1 MKRHLLT
8 LAAAFALALLLGLA
22 LALPVLLNALPQPA
36 SLAPADSP
44 LTPDVAFEG
53 MIHAVGTGT
62 PALWVID
69 DFPVTVISTTVI
81 ISNGLVAR
89 PGVWARVEAA
99 KRGGLHAT
107 VVELQAVPTS
117 DLYDRIEALAEAQGV
132 WQVGNT
138 WVHVGPETQL
148 TGPPPA
154 IGSLALVHGVRS
166 GNGIDARRILVVA
179 ADSEVIYQGTL
190 VGLGPDTWQVG
201 DVTLEITSTT
211 VFSGAVPTLGSQ
223 VQARGVETGPRR
235 LLATHIWTL
244 DGVEPQ
250 VSFTGWLQRI
260 EGQAFPYLW
269 RVNFLDGPALRPVF
283 VLVYDDTLVDE
294 TAGPANPGAWLTI
307 ASLYQGSAVYRA
319 QSIAVLPRAPK
330 RQIVGQIASLPASGL
345 VGIWQVDAYRVEV
358 GQGTGIVGTP
368 GVGAMVWV
376 SGAPDYANILQAQ
389 LIEVLGE

>member
-22 LALPVLLNALPQPA
+22 LALPVLLNAPPQPA

-44 LTPDVAFEG
+44 PSPDVAFEG
-53 MIHAVGTGT
+53 MIHAVGTGA

-89 PGVWARVEAA
+89 PGVWARVEAV
-99 KRGGLHAT
+99 KRGGLQAT
-107 VVELQAVPTS
+107 MLELQAAPTS
-117 DLYDRIEALAEAQGV
+117 DLYDRIEALPEGQGL

-154 IGSLALVHGVRS
+154 IGSLALVHGLRS
-166 GNGIDARRILVVA
+166 GDGIDARRILVVA

-190 VGLGPDTWQVG
+190 VGLGPDTWQID

-223 VQARGVETGPRR
+223 VQAHGVETGPRR
-235 LLATHIWTL
+235 LLAAHIWTL

-250 VSFTGWLQRI
+250 VSFSGWLQRI
-260 EGQAFPYLW
+260 EGQGFPYLW
-269 RVNFLDGPALRPVF
+269 RVNFMDGPNLRPVF
-283 VLVYDDTLVDE
+283 VLVYGDTLVDE
-294 TAGPANPGAWLTI
+294 TAGPAIPGVWLTI
-307 ASLYQGSAVYRA
+307 TSLYQGNSVYRA

-330 RQIVGQIASLPASGL
+330 RQIVGQIASLPAGGL

-358 GQGTGIVGTP
+358 GLGTGIVGTP

>member
-1 MKRHLLT
+1 ML
-8 LAAAFALALLLGLA
+8 
-22 LALPVLLNALPQPA
+22 
-36 SLAPADSP
+36 
-44 LTPDVAFEG
+44 
-53 MIHAVGTGT
+53 
-62 PALWVID
+62 
-69 DFPVTVISTTVI
+69 
-81 ISNGLVAR
+81 
-89 PGVWARVEAA
+89 
-99 KRGGLHAT
+99 
-107 VVELQAVPTS
+107 ELQAAPTS
-117 DLYDRIEALAEAQGV
+117 DLYDRIEALPEGQGL

-154 IGSLALVHGVRS
+154 IGSLALVHGLRS
-166 GNGIDARRILVVA
+166 GDGIDARRILVVA

-190 VGLGPDTWQVG
+190 VGLGPDTWQID

-223 VQARGVETGPRR
+223 VQAHGVETGPRR
-235 LLATHIWTL
+235 LLAAHIWTL

-250 VSFTGWLQRI
+250 VSFSGWLQRI
-260 EGQAFPYLW
+260 EGQGFPYLW
-269 RVNFLDGPALRPVF
+269 RVNFMDGPNLRPVF
-283 VLVYDDTLVDE
+283 VLVYGDTLVDE
-294 TAGPANPGAWLTI
+294 TAGPAIPGVWLTI
-307 ASLYQGSAVYRA
+307 TSLYQGNSVYRA

-330 RQIVGQIASLPASGL
+330 RQIVGQIASLPAGGL

-358 GQGTGIVGTP
+358 GLGTGIVGTP

>member
-1 MKRHLLT
+1 
-8 LAAAFALALLLGLA
+8 
-22 LALPVLLNALPQPA
+22 
-36 SLAPADSP
+36 
-44 LTPDVAFEG
+44 

-69 DFPVTVISTTVI
+69 DYPVTVISTTVI

-89 PGVWARVEAA
+89 PGVWTRAEAV
-99 KRGGLHAT
+99 KRGGLQAT
-107 VVELQAVPTS
+107 MLELQAAPTS
-117 DLYDRIEALAEAQGV
+117 DLYDRIEALPEAEGL

-148 TGPPPA
+148 AGPPPA
-154 IGSLALVHGVRS
+154 VGRLALVHGVRS

-179 ADSEVIYQGTL
+179 ADSEVVYQGTL
-190 VGLGPDTWQVG
+190 VGLGSDTWQVD
-201 DVTLEITSTT
+201 DVALEITSTT
-211 VFSGAVPTLGSQ
+211 VFSGPVPMVGSQ

-235 LLATHIWTL
+235 LLATHVWTL
-244 DGVEPQ
+244 DGIEPA
-250 VSFTGWLQRI
+250 VSLTGWLQRI

-294 TAGPANPGAWLTI
+294 TAGPASPGAWLSV
-307 ASLYQGSAVYRA
+307 ASLHQGNAVYRA

-330 RQIVGQIASLPASGL
+330 RQIVGQIVDLPANGL
-345 VGIWQVDAYRVEV
+345 VGIWQVDAYRVEI
-358 GQGTGIVGTP
+358 GQETGIVGTP

-376 SGAPDYANILQAQ
+376 SGPPDYANVLQAQ
-389 LIEVLGE
+389 LVEVVGE